1 MSSQEP
7 ELHLTTSLSPGQIF
21 QAQHEAT
28 ETIVHPPTPV
38 APVWYLG
45 ATVAAVDLQ
54 GLLNIAPEAVR
65 EAGLAVSPNIPTG
78 DPQRPWLVAS
88 SEAAVVLVSCVTIDR
103 DHSYALVFA
112 TSSDSSTAENARN
125 QVRSAIDRLAAASP
139 LIDHPEQGLQ
149 AEPE

>member
-1 MSSQEP
+1 MSSQES
-7 ELHLTTSLSPGQIF
+7 ELHLTTNLSPGQIF
-21 QAQHEAT
+21 EAHHEAM
-28 ETIVHPPTPV
+28 EVIVHPPTPV
-38 APVWYLG
+38 APVWHLG
-45 ATVAAVDLQ
+45 ATVAAIDLQ

-65 EAGLAVSPNIPTG
+65 EAGLAASPNIPTG
-78 DPQRPWLVAS
+78 DPKRPWIVAS
-88 SEAAVVLVSCVTIDR
+88 SEAAVVLVACVAIDR

-112 TSSDSSTAENARN
+112 TSSDSPTAENARN